1 MSQIVWSDAMHHL
14 TNKPNAVREGGD
26 QAAYVHMN
34 FLLYN
39 ILYEPL
45 KSRWMTWQ
53 RSTVS
58 LLQQMSHTRS
68 QHYEWMLS
76 NKHPPVAWSIKMP
89 LRLTGGEAI
98 HE

>member
-53 RSTVS
+53 EIYSIIAAADESHTVS
-58 LLQQMSHTRS
+58 TL
-68 QHYEWMLS
+68 W
-76 NKHPPVAWSIKMP
+76 VDAV
-89 LRLTGGEAI
+89 
-98 HE
+98 